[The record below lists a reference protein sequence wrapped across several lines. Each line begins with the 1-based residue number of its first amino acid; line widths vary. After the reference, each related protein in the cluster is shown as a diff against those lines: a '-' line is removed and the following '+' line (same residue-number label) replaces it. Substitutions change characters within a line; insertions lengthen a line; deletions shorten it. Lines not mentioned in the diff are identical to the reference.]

1 MAKAKK
7 VVRRAWTK
15 DDVRTMKTM
24 AKAKSGV
31 AKIAKVLKRTPGATT
46 VMATKLGIS
55 LSVRDEELAN
65 FRNNL
70 ADVDSLLNVRFAPPG
85 AVARGSF

>member
-1 MAKAKK
+1 MFLVALTPTVMIEAGSASVHFGERMAKAKR

-31 AKIAKVLKRTPGATT
+31 AKIAKALKRTPGATT
-46 VMATKLGIS
+46 VMAAKLGVS
-55 LSVRDEELAN
+55 LSTRA
-65 FRNNL
+65 
-70 ADVDSLLNVRFAPPG
+70 
-85 AVARGSF
+85 

>member
-7 VVRRAWTK
+7 LVRRAWTK

-31 AKIAKVLKRTPGATT
+31 VKIAKALKRTPGATT
-46 VMATKLGIS
+46 VMAAKVGVS
-55 LSVRDEELAN
+55 LSTRA
-65 FRNNL
+65 
-70 ADVDSLLNVRFAPPG
+70 
-85 AVARGSF
+85 